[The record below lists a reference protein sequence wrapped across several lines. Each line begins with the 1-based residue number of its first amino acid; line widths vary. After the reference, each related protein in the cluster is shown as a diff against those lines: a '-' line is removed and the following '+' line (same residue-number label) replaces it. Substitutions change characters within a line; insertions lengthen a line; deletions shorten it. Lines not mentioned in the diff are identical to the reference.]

1 MTLSTTAPPAEFAAI
16 VGADYV
22 KPAAPTDAVLGC
34 APRWVI
40 APGSPEEVA
49 AVLRAATAGGLRL
62 APRGGGSKLGW
73 GNPPAAL
80 DAILS
85 LHRLNRV
92 LEHAWGDMTV
102 TVEAGCPVAHLQ
114 QTLADHGQRLAL
126 DPLWPQTATVGG
138 ILATNDSGAL
148 RIRFGTLR
156 DQVIGMLVALPDGT
170 LARSGGKVV
179 KNVAGY
185 DLPKLLTGAFGTL
198 GVIVE
203 ATFRLYPLPDQTLA
217 YTVVA
222 ATVAP
227 LQALLLRVLDTAIV
241 PTGLQLRAA
250 DQGGAL
256 DIRFE
261 GTAAAC
267 AAQGETVRRLA
278 GDLPCAAAA
287 AAVWTAHEALWAAGE
302 PAVIARVSVLP
313 ADLARLCAAAAAC
326 LPAGGAWQLV
336 AQGTGGGLLRL
347 VAPSVESLPAA
358 VAALRAAI
366 VAGDGSLVVLQC
378 PPSIRQQIDIWGPPG
393 AALPLMRR
401 IKAQFDPTG
410 TLNPG
415 RFVGGL

>member
-1 MTLSTTAPPAEFAAI
+1 MTTHTAAPAADFAAI
-16 VGADYV
+16 VGVDYV
-22 KPAAPTDAVLGC
+22 KPAAPADVILGC

-49 AVLRAATAGGLRL
+49 AVLRAATAAGLRI

-85 LHRLNRV
+85 LHRLDRV
-92 LEHAWGDMTV
+92 LEHAWGDMTA
-102 TVEAGCPVAHLQ
+102 TVEAGCLVASLQ

-126 DPLWPQTATVGG
+126 DPLWPQRATVGG

-156 DQVIGMLVALPDGT
+156 DQVIGLLVALPDGT

-185 DLPKLLTGAFGTL
+185 DLPKLFTGAFGTL
-198 GVIVE
+198 GVIIE
-203 ATFRLYPLPDQTLA
+203 ATFRLYPLPDQTVA
-217 YTVVA
+217 CTVA
-222 ATVAP
+222 APTVAP

-250 DQGGAL
+250 GQEAAL
-256 DIRFE
+256 DLRFE

-267 AAQGETVRRLA
+267 TAQLDTVRRLA
-278 GDLPCAAAA
+278 GDLPCPTADP
-287 AAVWTAHEALWAAGE
+287 AVWTAHERLWTGAD
-302 PAVIARVSVLP
+302 PAVIARSSVLP
-313 ADLARLCAAAAAC
+313 ADLAYLCASAAAG
-326 LPAGGAWQLV
+326 LPTGGAWQLV

-347 VAPSVESLPAA
+347 AAPTAEDLPAA
-358 VAALRAAI
+358 VTALRAAI
-366 VAGDGSLVVLQC
+366 AATDGSLVVLDC
-378 PPSIRQQIDIWGPPG
+378 PTVIRPQIDVWGPPG

-415 RFVGGL
+415 RFIGGL